1 LKGFEGGISLYAFN
15 GYSLFR
21 RNLFGDNTRKFTQNF
36 PEWAVKRIDKRFVGK
51 QKVTTGYVPSETFT
65 NSEEIV
71 NSSKKPAEMVRRLVQ
86 SYALGTEE
94 KNKLV
99 EIISN
104 EVVKKFWEKV

>member
-1 LKGFEGGISLYAFN
+1 MKTANQLTQYLKMLRVKNDETGDVMASRIGVSGAYLFNMEKKGIM
-15 GYSLFR
+15 
-21 RNLFGDNTRKFTQNF
+21 
-36 PEWAVKRIDKRFVGK
+36 
-51 QKVTTGYVPSETFT
+51 
-65 NSEEIV
+65 
-71 NSSKKPAEMVRRLVQ
+71 PAEMVRRLVQ